1 MVGILILLN
10 SRRILTGETNK
21 QQKVSD
27 PEIQSH
33 SQTLQTPHTVGQ
45 AAKAVLTLV
54 TTNT

>member
-21 QQKVSD
+21 QQKISD